1 MKTVW
6 NYLMAMADGLARA
19 RAASHFSRMG
29 RSDLAREIMLK
40 D

>member
-1 MKTVW
+1 MKSLW
-6 NYLMAMADGLARA
+6 NYILSVADGINRA
-19 RAASHFSRMG
+19 RAATHLSRMG